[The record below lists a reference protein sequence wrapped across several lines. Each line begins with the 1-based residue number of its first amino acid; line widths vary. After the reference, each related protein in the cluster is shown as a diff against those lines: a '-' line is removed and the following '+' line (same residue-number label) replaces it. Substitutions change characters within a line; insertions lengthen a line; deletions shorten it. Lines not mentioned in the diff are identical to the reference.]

1 MDDVDVE
8 FPPFEAAELED
19 TPPAEKKTRRRRSD
33 AGQPRGARSGAGSRA
48 PRATTTKKL
57 EEDLLVPIAMFSRGI
72 ALALP
77 TTGAVLMARGEQTSR
92 AIVRFASSRPK
103 MLEALK
109 RGSEIGPT
117 VEVAETLAM
126 CFIAAQLDLGRM
138 DPGSPIAQL
147 TGVSAI
153 YEEMHEHMT
162 PAGGNPG
169 EQPVTPDPMAGGFNN
184 IQPEPPSPPVY
195 QNPRFNDDGTYTAP
209 PTYKAGESAYIHDIT
224 KDEFGNTV
232 RNNE

>member
-19 TPPAEKKTRRRRSD
+19 QPPVEKKTRRRRSD
-33 AGQPRGARSGAGSRA
+33 AGQPRGTRSGAGSRA

-153 YEEMHEHMT
+153 YEEMHGLMQQ
-162 PAGGNPG
+162 PVPG
-169 EQPVTPDPMAGGFNN
+169 DEQPAPDPSTGGFNN

-195 QNPRFNDDGTYTAP
+195 QSPRFNDDGTYTAP